1 MTSVSSGR
9 AGLPI
14 HLSGFVVAEEQ
25 TLQARLNRSYR
36 TTRSQAEVAVARFQH
51 GARRMAAVAGR
62 ENPVLIR
69 FRQISARLRAAIL
82 AGHARVMQSLGPL
95 QGPAMRMARAIRPAL
110 ALVGPALAAA
120 VRPVLH
126 ALWSAP
132 PAVKA
137 GALMLSII
145 PVGISSLSRQTE
157 EVPVAAMT
165 LRAAAQET
173 LPSDPWRY
181 VTAPIAAYNLESSEL
196 GRAAPVYRVRTNASG
211 GRQDIMIWGEGG
223 VQPTSARASVAGGL
237 VVERRGGTSPS
248 DSLYVETARRAA
260 LVGASIVRM
269 AQALELETKFG
280 LAEIAETQI
289 ESLGKGYSCQSF
301 RVTGD
306 YSLLRVNGWFC
317 GTGARPV
324 TRDSLGCLIDRLD
337 LMAAGNDKQLR
348 SWFAAAERVRKACGE
363 PRAVTVKP
371 GSEPMQQR
379 PAARG
384 AEGLRL
390 KLADG

>member
-9 AGLPI
+9 AGMPI

-25 TLQARLNRSYR
+25 TLQARLQRSYHH
-36 TTRSQAEVAVARFQH
+36 TRNRADVAVERLRH
-51 GARRMAAVAGR
+51 GTRRLAAAAGR

-69 FRQISARLRAAIL
+69 ARQMNAVAWTRLAAL
-82 AGHARVMQSLGPL
+82 NAALTKSLGPL
-95 QGPAMRMARAIRPAL
+95 HAPLVRSGRHGLSVLRALSPHAS
-110 ALVGPALAAA
+110 ALVRTVAN
-120 VRPVLH
+120 VL
-126 ALWSAP
+126 WTAP

-145 PVGISSLSRQTE
+145 PIGISSLSQRVDE
-157 EVPVAAMT
+157 SPVVAMT
-165 LRAAAQET
+165 LRAATPEAQ
-173 LPSDPWRY
+173 PSDPWRY
-181 VTAPIAAYNLESSEL
+181 VTTPMPAYNLESSEL
-196 GRAAPVYRVRTNASG
+196 GRAAPVYRVRTNATG
-211 GRQDIMIWGEGG
+211 GRQDIMIWGGGG
-223 VQPTSARASVAGGL
+223 VQPTAPRAIVAGGL
-237 VVERRGGTSPS
+237 VVERRGGSSPS

-269 AQALELETKFG
+269 AQGLELETKFG
-280 LAEIAETQI
+280 LAEIAETEI

-317 GTGARPV
+317 GTAARPV

-348 SWFAAAERVRKACGE
+348 AWFAAAERIRKSCGE
-363 PRAVTVKP
+363 TRAVTIKP
-371 GSEPMQQR
+371 GSEALPVR
-379 PAARG
+379 PARS

-390 KLADG
+390 KLAEG